1 MYIYHKF
8 INFSLEKQL
17 LLSHGIGNPFSN
29 LINSSVFT
37 LSLFMSKTSDA
48 HINTSVSPEKEINFK
63 VVILL

>member
-8 INFSLEKQL
+8 INSSLEKQL
-17 LLSHGIGNPFSN
+17 LLHGFGNPFSN
-29 LINSSVFT
+29 LINISVFT
-37 LSLFMSKTSDA
+37 HGLFMSKTSDA